1 VAAIVGV
8 GGTYLAGN
16 RQAKTSLDV
25 ARVQGE
31 IQATIARESRNQRRI
46 EAAYTEI
53 IAAIHGSPDRRDHHG
68 TGAR

>member
-16 RQAKTSLDV
+16 RQVKTSLDV

-31 IQATIARESRNQRRI
+31 IQATIAREERAHESELI
-46 EAAYTEI
+46 GEFT
-53 IAAIHGSPDRRDHHG
+53 G
-68 TGAR
+68 TL